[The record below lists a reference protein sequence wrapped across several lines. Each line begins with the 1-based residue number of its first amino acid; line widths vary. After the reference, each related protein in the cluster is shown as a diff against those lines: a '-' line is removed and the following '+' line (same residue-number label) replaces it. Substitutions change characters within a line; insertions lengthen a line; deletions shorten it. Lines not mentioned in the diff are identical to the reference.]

1 MTIEETAV
9 PEGYNRNEEIFI
21 RKITSEGS
29 GETVQAYQRTEVPED
44 IIRGDLELI
53 KVYQPE
59 DEKEDTLQ
67 GIEGV
72 VFSITSKTTGKEVM
86 RIRTDEKGRADTK
99 SKDHPRGGLVYDTY
113 IVKEVKTP
121 EGL

>member
-1 MTIEETAV
+1 MQT
-9 PEGYNRNEEIFI
+9 
-21 RKITSEGS
+21 
-29 GETVQAYQRTEVPED
+29 YQRTEVPED

-72 VFSITSKTTGKEVM
+72 VFSMTSKTTGKEVM
-86 RIRTDEKGRADTK
+86 RIRTDEKGRQIQKAKT
-99 SKDHPRGGLVYDTY
+99 
-113 IVKEVKTP
+113 TP
-121 EGL
+121 EEDLSMIPIL